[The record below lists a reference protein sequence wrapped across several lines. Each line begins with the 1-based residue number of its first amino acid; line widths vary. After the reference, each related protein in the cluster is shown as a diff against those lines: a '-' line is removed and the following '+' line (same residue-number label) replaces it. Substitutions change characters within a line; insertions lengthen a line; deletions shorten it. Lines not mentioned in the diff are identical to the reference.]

1 VESTAEYVDF
11 DVVNQHANPST
22 VGEALSRN
30 LPAGFALM
38 ELTEISLSEPP
49 VSAKIQQVS
58 YEIRSFGSVSSD
70 EIRDKIRAFNAR
82 ETFPIEVKRKGKTR
96 SMDLRASV
104 EKLEL
109 SDSGVTMVIKSG
121 PSGSINP
128 LDAIAAILGRS
139 REEVRSM
146 NIIKTAVEF
155 GQPSAAV
162 EVAPR

>member
-1 VESTAEYVDF
+1 
-11 DVVNQHANPST
+11 
-22 VGEALSRN
+22 
-30 LPAGFALM
+30 M

-70 EIRDKIRAFNAR
+70 EMRDKIRAFNAR